1 MQLINYLE
9 TKIVKID
16 SRFVYLEIE
25 ENEIIKWPKNKI
37 SDLEIYEG
45 KNLKLI
51 IGGDNILEDQ
61 KNILLKKIVKEIVND
76 TEQN

>member
-9 TKIVKID
+9 TKIIKID
-16 SRFVYLEIE
+16 DKFIYLDI
-25 ENEIIKWPKNKI
+25 NGGEIIKWPKNKV

-51 IGGDNILEDQ
+51 LGGDNILEDQ
-61 KNILLKKIVKEIVND
+61 KNILLKKIVKEIIND

>member
-16 SRFVYLEIE
+16 TRFVYLEIE

-61 KNILLKKIVKEIVND
+61 KNILLKKIVKEMVND
-76 TEQN
+76 TE